1 MPRSRSTDAHHAA
14 IEVGSDTWAAAVT
27 PLQLRELE
35 PAGGNHRFN
44 RSNPISATKPMRAI
58 PCLGGL
64 TRTGVPSVYVEHINL
79 SAYIRTRVWWGG
91 R

>member
-1 MPRSRSTDAHHAA
+1 MPRSRSTDARHAA
-14 IEVGSDTWAAAVT
+14 IEVGSDTWAGAVT

-35 PAGGNHRFN
+35 PTGGNHRFN
-44 RSNPISATKPMRAI
+44 RSIHISATKPMRAI
-58 PCLGGL
+58 LFGGL
-64 TRTGVPSVYVEHINL
+64 APSVYVEHINL